1 MDTSQH
7 PPNAYQEDS
16 GAEEVIDG
24 RTSHKIKGEKKKIEA
39 IDVPNSHWLMKKEG
53 LEETPFNKRTLLRPW
68 DHLGTSGP

>member
-39 IDVPNSHWLMKKEG
+39 VDVPNSHYFPLVG
-53 LEETPFNKRTLLRPW
+53 
-68 DHLGTSGP
+68 